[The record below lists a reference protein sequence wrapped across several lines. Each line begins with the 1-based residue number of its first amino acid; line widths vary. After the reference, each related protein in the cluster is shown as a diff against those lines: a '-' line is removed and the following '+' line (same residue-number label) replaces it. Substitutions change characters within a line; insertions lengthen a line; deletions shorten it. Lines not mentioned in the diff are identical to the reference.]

1 MAMGDLISL
10 RGASQICQD
19 KVQVRMSLKKTEEIL
34 SPHEA
39 PKKSLW
45 SQVVCGFIMF
55 CPLVKPGFW
64 RGLAAGTVMV
74 RWARYGARGSE
85 QLRSRSDLGTG

>member
-19 KVQVRMSLKKTEEIL
+19 KVQVRMSLKKPEEIL

-55 CPLVKPGFW
+55 YPLVKPGF
-64 RGLAAGTVMV
+64 
-74 RWARYGARGSE
+74 WARYGARGSE